1 MAKEEQR
8 RKKGD
13 LANYNPRIHQC
24 PSLHQN
30 LHSELAP
37 EPSGAGYGQLL
48 VGFDCRS
55 ACKVL
60 PTCSVT
66 GMGPHGGLAGLGLGL
81 AGLGDGLPDVGLGVG
96 LGLVG
101 LGDWLGAT
109 KLGSK
114 HPGPPNRLTQMNT
127 TPG

>member
-1 MAKEEQR
+1 
-8 RKKGD
+8 
-13 LANYNPRIHQC
+13 
-24 PSLHQN
+24 
-30 LHSELAP
+30 
-37 EPSGAGYGQLL
+37 
-48 VGFDCRS
+48 
-55 ACKVL
+55 
-60 PTCSVT
+60 
-66 GMGPHGGLAGLGLGL
+66 MGPHGGLAGLGLGL

-127 TPG
+127 RPGDSHQDLHKHLIIVAMLHCTTWVTENRPMDTWGMGKPH